1 MDRPA
6 CKGLLPLT
14 IEIRAMTTP
23 VACRYLF
30 CGIQSATSGLNAEK
44 IWACVAGAAL
54 LLSAA
59 SAFV

>member
-1 MDRPA
+1 M
-6 CKGLLPLT
+6 T
-14 IEIRAMTTP
+14 IP

-30 CGIQSATSGLNAEK
+30 CGIQSGKSRLNADK

>member
-6 CKGLLPLT
+6 CRGLLPLT

-30 CGIQSATSGLNAEK
+30 CGPQTATSGLNAEK
-44 IWACVAGAAL
+44 IWAYFAGAAL
-54 LLSAA
+54 LFSAA